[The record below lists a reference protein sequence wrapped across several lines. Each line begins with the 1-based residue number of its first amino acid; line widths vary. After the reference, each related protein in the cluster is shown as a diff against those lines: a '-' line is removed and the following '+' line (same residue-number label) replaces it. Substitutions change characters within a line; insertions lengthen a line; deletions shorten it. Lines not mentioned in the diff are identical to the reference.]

1 VVYLVVPAAVQVV
14 QLRVI
19 HLVQRVL
26 ETHLVNLLLA
36 VMVRQQLLIKV
47 LVAVLE

>member
-1 VVYLVVPAAVQVV
+1 MAVPAAAQVV
-14 QLRVI
+14 QLQAT

-26 ETHLVNLLLA
+26 ETHLVNHQQV
-36 VMVRQQLLIKV
+36 VMVLQQLLIKV